1 MKNKFLLAVI
11 LLISFSSFAQED
23 LKTQLNKIDYSE
35 PKEYEI
41 GGVTI
46 SGIQYL
52 DQNVLLYLT
61 GLEIGQKITIPG
73 DKVTKAVKTL
83 WEQGLFSDV
92 KITLVKVINE
102 RAFLDIY
109 LEERPRLSRFSFSG
123 IKKSEAD
130 DIRDLI
136 KLVKGTQVTENTL
149 LSSEKSIKDYFVD
162 KGFRNVT
169 VKISQEPDTALA
181 NSVILKFDVTKNE
194 RVKINDIVFVG
205 NETIGKKKEIYN
217 FYRDDKELAD
227 AKLRR
232 AMKETKRKI
241 WYNIF
246 KPSKL
251 LPEEFETDKANIIEK
266 YNELGFRDARI
277 TYDSI
282 ITNEDNTI
290 NLIIGIDEGQKYY
303 FRNITWLGNT
313 KYSSE
318 ILTRTLGIRSGDVY
332 NHKILE
338 DRLLYDPAGVMS
350 VYQDNGY
357 LFSNI
362 QPVEVLVENDSIDIE
377 MRVYEGKQARVNKVT
392 ISGNTRTND
401 NVVIREIRTRPG
413 SLYKRSEVQRTIREL
428 AQLGY
433 FDPEKLNVDFQPD
446 PAEGTVDL
454 EYIVEEKPSDQ
465 VEISGGWGAGVI
477 VGTLGLTFN
486 NFSLKNILN
495 PKAYRPLPSGDGQKL
510 SIRAQASGLWYQSYS
525 FNFTEP
531 WFGGKK
537 PNSFTTSVYHSVMSD
552 AYTTNDTSSYF
563 YKVTGA
569 GIGLGQRLK
578 VPDDY
583 FTLYSELGFKHY
595 NLKDYT
601 RFSLYQTGHSDNI
614 SLKTVLGRHSAGP
627 NPIFPTTGSTF
638 SLSVELTPPYSWFNG
653 KVYTDDMT
661 AQERYKWIEYH
672 KYKFSGQWFTTLAG
686 SRDGSSRALVLMTK
700 FEFGMLGM
708 YSKDVGPSPF
718 EGFQLGG
725 DGLYGYNLYGLENI
739 GLRGYTNN
747 SLTPS
752 NGGNIYD
759 KFAVELRYPLS
770 LAPTATL
777 YAIGFVEA
785 GNAWYKS
792 ENFDPFDVKRSAGF
806 GVRIYM
812 PMIGMLGVDWGYGFD
827 EIEGSTGVNGS
838 NFHFVIGQQF

>member
-11 LLISFSSFAQED
+11 LLISFSTFAQDD
-23 LKTQLNKIDYSE
+23 LKTTLKTIDYAQ

-46 SGIQYL
+46 SGVEYL

-61 GLEIGQKITIPG
+61 GLEIGQVIPIPG
-73 DKVTKAVKTL
+73 DEITQAVKKL
-83 WEQGLFSDV
+83 WDQGLFSDV
-92 KITLVKVINE
+92 KISLVKVINE
-102 RAFLDIY
+102 RAFIDIY
-109 LEERPRLSRFSFSG
+109 LEERPRLARFSFSG
-123 IKKSEAD
+123 IKKAEAD

-149 LSSEKSIKDYFVD
+149 LSAEKSIKDYFVD
-162 KGFRNVT
+162 KGFRNVA
-169 VKISQEPDTALA
+169 VNISQEVDSAMP
-181 NSVILKFDVTKNE
+181 NSVVLKFDVIKNE
-194 RVKINDIVFVG
+194 KVKINDIIFIG
-205 NETIGKKKEIYN
+205 NDLLGVEKKFYN
-217 FYRDDKELAD
+217 FYRDDKDIAD

-232 AMKETKRKI
+232 AMKETKRKV

-251 LPEEFETDKANIIEK
+251 LPEEYETDKAAIIAK
-266 YNELGFRDARI
+266 YNELGFRDAKI

-290 NLIIGIDEGQKYY
+290 NLVLKIDEGNKYY

-313 KYSSE
+313 KYNSE
-318 ILTRTLGIRSGDVY
+318 ILTKILGIQPGDVY
-332 NHKILE
+332 NNKLLE
-338 DRLLYDPAGVMS
+338 ERLLYDPAGVMS

-362 QPVEVLVENDSIDIE
+362 NPVEILVENDSIDIE
-377 MRVYEGKQARVNKVT
+377 MRVYEGKQARINKVT
-392 ISGNTRTND
+392 ITGNTRTND
-401 NVVIREIRTRPG
+401 HVVIREIRTRPG

-465 VEISGGWGAGVI
+465 IEVSGGWGAGMI
-477 VGTLGLTFN
+477 VGTLGLSFN
-486 NFSLKNILN
+486 NFSLKNLFN
-495 PKAYRPLPSGDGQKL
+495 PKAYRPLPSGDGQRL
-510 SIRAQASGLWYQSYS
+510 SLRAQASGLWYQSYS
-525 FNFTEP
+525 FSFTEP

-537 PNSFTTSVYHSVMSD
+537 PNSFTTSLYHSVISNG
-552 AYTTNDTSSYF
+552 ATSDTSLYF
-563 YKVTGA
+563 FKVTGA
-569 GIGLGQRLK
+569 GLGLGQRLR

-583 FTLYSELGFKHY
+583 FTLYNELGFKHY

-601 RFSLYQTGHSDNI
+601 AFSLYQTGHSNNL
-614 SLKTVLGRHSAGP
+614 SLKTVLGRSSSGP

-638 SLSVELTPPYSWFNG
+638 SLSIELTPPYSAFNG

-661 AQERYKWIEYH
+661 AQDRYKWIEYH
-672 KYKFSGQWFTTLAG
+672 KYKFSGQLFTTLAG

-700 FEFGMLGM
+700 FEFGLLGM
-708 YSKDVGPSPF
+708 YSKNVGPSPF

-725 DGLYGYNLYGLENI
+725 DGLYGYNLYGLETV

-747 SLTPS
+747 SLTPT

-759 KFAVELRYPLS
+759 KFCIELRYPLS

-785 GNAWYKS
+785 GNAWYMS
-792 ENFDPFDVKRSAGF
+792 ENFNPFDVKRSAGV

-812 PMIGMLGVDWGYGFD
+812 PMIGLLGVDWGYGFD
-827 EIEGSTGVNGS
+827 TIDGSTGQNGS
-838 NFHFVIGQQF
+838 QFHFVIGQQF